1 MRLDSTIA
9 EATATGIGVA
19 LVSKEPASDAFD
31 NYLGET
37 MDFLNTI
44 LPKVGCH
51 VGRYELIEELGR
63 GGCGVVFRARQSGLD
78 AEVAVKIMIPR
89 LTRESEQLQ
98 LYERFE
104 LEAKI
109 MKDLEHAAAIKVRDF
124 GRTDQGLPYLVT
136 EFIRGQ
142 TLQHVLDEGPLSLE
156 RTIHM
161 AKQILGCLAEAHRQ
175 GIIHRD
181 LKPSNIMLRDVVGEL
196 DAVKLIDFGIAKS
209 FAHDSG
215 VDTRTG
221 MQCGTP
227 WYMAPEQVHN
237 DERLDGRLDLYA
249 LGLIIAECLT
259 AKRVVRSVDFME
271 ALLIQTRREPHLF
284 ERQVSDSLLFPI
296 IQRATQKKRE
306 HRYGEATTMRN
317 DLIVVE
323 RCLWLE
329 SGPQQLDMSPLRTP
343 MVVPKSGGHMRSPF
357 EATSPALR
365 RNTPQTVIPALLEDT
380 AEYVPPTPRDDVLP
394 VAIHVVGNSAPSR
407 DSHFRT
413 ALAVL
418 LVLFGLGLAG
428 LLGLVVTSGSFSDV
442 GVTSVAVD
450 EPVNATDTLEVPA
463 RVEFDGSDD
472 RAMANSEPQS
482 IDAVNGIAVAE
493 EPVEQDPLLE
503 APERSPVAHV
513 TSQEDEPESESGTT
527 EDNPVIVDEPERP
540 ETFVAMPTPED
551 TPKTEPETAPD
562 DVVIVEEPERPEM
575 AVGPTDFFIPSVD
588 AYGHRDDDLP
598 RYFWESQPEPF
609 SPFDNRDEVARI
621 VEETL
626 AQVEALMHHG
636 GHDQA
641 ILLLEEL
648 HELTPDDPHV
658 MRLLFENFAE
668 IEQPQAAAFWLR
680 NYIETNPF
688 DPNANELYQLLEEL
702 ERG

>member
-1 MRLDSTIA
+1 
-9 EATATGIGVA
+9 
-19 LVSKEPASDAFD
+19 
-31 NYLGET
+31 

-51 VGRYELIEELGR
+51 VSRYELIEELGR
-63 GGCGVVFRARQSGLD
+63 GGCGVVFRARQTGLD

-161 AKQILGCLAEAHRQ
+161 AKQILGCLAEAHGR

-209 FAHDSG
+209 FVHDSG

-259 AKRVVRSVDFME
+259 AERVVQTADFME
-271 ALLIQTRREPHLF
+271 ALLIQTRQEPHLF
-284 ERQVSDSLLFPI
+284 DRQVSDSLLFPI
-296 IQRATQKKRE
+296 IRRATDKKRDL
-306 HRYGEATTMRN
+306 RYGEATTMRN
-317 DLIVVE
+317 DLIVIE

-329 SGPQQLDMSPLRTP
+329 SGPQQLDLSPLPTATAIPACGTKVR
-343 MVVPKSGGHMRSPF
+343 RPF
-357 EATSPALR
+357 DATSPALR
-365 RNTPQTVIPALLEDT
+365 LNTPQTVVPGLLDDT
-380 AEYVPPTPRDDVLP
+380 AEFVAPTPRDTALP
-394 VAIHVVGNSAPSR
+394 VAIHVAGNPTPTR
-407 DSHFRT
+407 NSHFRT

-428 LLGLVVTSGSFSDV
+428 FLGLVLTSGSLGDV
-442 GVTSVAVD
+442 GVTS
-450 EPVNATDTLEVPA
+450 AT
-463 RVEFDGSDD
+463 
-472 RAMANSEPQS
+472 
-482 IDAVNGIAVAE
+482 IE
-493 EPVEQDPLLE
+493 EPVSIDRSVT
-503 APERSPVAHV
+503 APSRTDYDGSLDRAV
-513 TSQEDEPESESGTT
+513 SEP
-527 EDNPVIVDEPERP
+527 EPERP
-540 ETFVAMPTPED
+540 ETVVETPTQED
-551 TPKTEPETAPD
+551 TSDAEAEATMD
-562 DVVIVEEPERPEM
+562 DTVVVEEPERPE
-575 AVGPTDFFIPSVD
+575 VGPIFEPIGHIDLFIPSVD
-588 AYGHRDDDLP
+588 ANSPDADGVFGRHD
-598 RYFWESQPEPF
+598 WEPEPNPF
-609 SPFDNRDEVARI
+609 EPFDHREEIARI
-621 VEETL
+621 SEDTF

-658 MRLLFENFAE
+658 MRLLFENFAS
-668 IEQPQAAAFWLR
+668 IEQTEAAAFWLR
-680 NYIETNPF
+680 NYIENNPF
-688 DPNANELYQLLEEL
+688 DPNAPELNQILDEL